1 MEACLAQPCRF
12 AAGLQKNAQA
22 LQRMLKCPLLYRSS
36 KPRLDA
42 FQKHY
47 VPKERRVR
55 GPPHLLRVRVAPRDP
70 PVQLRLSPRPSE
82 GCALPVPP
90 SALLLVAASA
100 GGREAR
106 RG

>member
-55 GPPHLLRVRVAPRDP
+55 GPPHLLACASGPSG
-70 PVQLRLSPRPSE
+70 SPRTAAAVTTAFGGLCS
-82 GCALPVPP
+82 P
-90 SALLLVAASA
+90 SAPQCSP
-100 GGREAR
+100 AR
-106 RG
+106 CCVCRRT

>member
-12 AAGLQKNAQA
+12 VAGLQKNAQA

-42 FQKHY
+42 LQKHY

-70 PVQLRLSPRPSE
+70 A
-82 GCALPVPP
+82 GT
-90 SALLLVAASA
+90 AAA
-100 GGREAR
+100 VTTAF
-106 RG
+106 